1 MSGSN
6 ANDLTATSLL
16 TGFLTGKLGLFGLKK
31 QEVAHD
37 AMNWCSMIFVVASMV
52 VFFFIKPTINKR
64 EEYKSLDEKPVTRGG
79 IQEEPEESSFVD
91 RIPAKSRFVY
101 TLLSPFLKVRSI
113 LKWQQEHDWSGTRNW
128 KWYFVRSEHGAHDA
142 VGSTAGR

>member
-52 VFFFIKPTINKR
+52 VFF
-64 EEYKSLDEKPVTRGG
+64 L
-79 IQEEPEESSFVD
+79 SS
-91 RIPAKSRFVY
+91 PQSTNAKSTRVLMRSPSLVVGYRRNQRSPVSWIEFPPNPGLY
-101 TLLSPFLKVRSI
+101 TPSSLPF
-113 LKWQQEHDWSGTRNW
+113 
-128 KWYFVRSEHGAHDA
+128 
-142 VGSTAGR
+142 